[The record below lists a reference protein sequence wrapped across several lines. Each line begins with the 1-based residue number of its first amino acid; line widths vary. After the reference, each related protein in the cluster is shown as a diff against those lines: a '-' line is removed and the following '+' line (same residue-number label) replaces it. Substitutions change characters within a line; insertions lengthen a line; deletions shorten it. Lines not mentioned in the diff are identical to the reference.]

1 MDTIKSNSTQNQ
13 AVALAHDS
21 FTQFGGAE
29 RVFEAIHELYPS
41 APVYTLLVDKKL
53 KTQYKFWEFRVTFLQ
68 YLYRYTPGLQYLLF
82 LIPLALFF
90 LRPKA
95 HLLLSSSS
103 SFIRN
108 IHLPKNS
115 IHINYCHTPARFL
128 WMSEGYLD
136 QELPAILTPI
146 KPLVLFLVGLIR
158 RWDLRSSKR
167 VTYFIANSAE
177 VQRRIQKY
185 YNRESV
191 VIHPFVNISFW
202 RPTKPK
208 GDYFLIAGRLH
219 AHKNNELVI
228 EIFNELK
235 WPLHVVG
242 TGRQE
247 EFLRSIAND
256 NIQFFGKV
264 SDEVLRDEYSGAK
277 GFIYPQLEDFG
288 MMPLEAASCG
298 TASIGLAEGGSLETI
313 IPGVTGELFEKPDKE
328 LIKQQILSW
337 SESKYQQ
344 TELISHATKF
354 SKENF
359 QAKMKEFIA
368 KVTV

>member
-1 MDTIKSNSTQNQ
+1 METAKSNSTQGE

-53 KTQYKFWEFRVTFLQ
+53 KAQYKFWEFRVTFLQ
-68 YLYRYTPGLQYLLF
+68 YLYRFTPGLQYLLL
-82 LIPLALFF
+82 LIPVAMYF

-95 HLLLSSSS
+95 RLLLSSSS

-108 IHLPKNS
+108 IHLPKNT

-136 QELPAILTPI
+136 QELPSILTPF
-146 KPLVLFLVGLIR
+146 KPLVSFLVELLR
-158 RWDLRSSKR
+158 RWDLASSKR

-177 VQRRIQKY
+177 VQRRIKQF

-208 GDYFLIAGRLH
+208 SDYFLIAGRLH

-228 EIFNELK
+228 EIFNELQ
-235 WPLHVVG
+235 WPLHVIG

-247 EFLRSIAND
+247 EFLRSIAKD

-288 MMPLEAASCG
+288 MIPLEAAACG
-298 TASIGLAEGGSLETI
+298 TASIGLAQGGSLETI
-313 IPGVTGELFEKPDKE
+313 IPGVTGELFAQPDKE

-337 SESKYQQ
+337 NETRYQQ
-344 TELISHATKF
+344 ADLIQHATKF

-359 QAKMKEFIA
+359 QAKMREFIA
-368 KVTV
+368 KVTF